1 MKKVIIKSEF
11 SLFKF
16 EELDDVLKTL
26 VSKAIDATD
35 NSYSPYS
42 NFKVGAALQLE
53 DGTIVI
59 GANQENAAF
68 SVTMCAERSAIFNAQ
83 SNHPD
88 LAITTIAIAAKNVNG
103 LVHTPISPCGSCRQ
117 VILEMEQRYKRNIKI
132 LLCGSEGI
140 YVINSIKDLLPLSF
154 VDESMR

>member
-16 EELDDVLKTL
+16 EELDDVLKIL

-103 LVHTPISPCGSCRQ
+103 LVHIPISPCGSCRQ
-117 VILEMEQRYKRNIKI
+117 VILEMEQKYKRNIKI

>member
-1 MKKVIIKSEF
+1 MKNIVIKSELG
-11 SLFKF
+11 LFKY
-16 EELDDVLKTL
+16 EELDDMSKVLVKNA
-26 VSKAIDATD
+26 VDATN

-42 NFKVGAALQLE
+42 NFNVGAALRLE

-83 SNHPD
+83 SNYPD
-88 LAITTIAIAAKNVNG
+88 LAINAIAIAAKNSDG
-103 LVHTPISPCGSCRQ
+103 LVKTPISPCGSCRQ

-132 LLCGSEGI
+132 LLCGRDEI

>member
-83 SNHPD
+83 SNHPN

>member
-1 MKKVIIKSEF
+1 MEKVIIKSEF

-103 LVHTPISPCGSCRQ
+103 LVHIPISPCGSCRQ
-117 VILEMEQRYKRNIKI
+117 VILEMEQKYKRNIKI

>member
-16 EELDDVLKTL
+16 EELDDVLKIL

-103 LVHTPISPCGSCRQ
+103 LVHIPISPCGSCRQ

>member
-83 SNHPD
+83 SNHPN
-88 LAITTIAIAAKNVNG
+88 LAITTIAITAKNVNG

>member
-26 VSKAIDATD
+26 VNKAIDATD

-83 SNHPD
+83 SNHPN

>member
-88 LAITTIAIAAKNVNG
+88 LGITTIAIAAKNVNG
-103 LVHTPISPCGSCRQ
+103 LVHIPISPCGSCRQ

>member
-83 SNHPD
+83 SNHPNI
-88 LAITTIAIAAKNVNG
+88 AITTIAIAAKNVNG

>member
-83 SNHPD
+83 SNHPN

-103 LVHTPISPCGSCRQ
+103 LLHTPISPCGSCRQ

>member
-16 EELDDVLKTL
+16 EELDDVLETL

-83 SNHPD
+83 SNHPN

>member
-83 SNHPD
+83 SNHPN

-103 LVHTPISPCGSCRQ
+103 LVHTPISQCGSCRQ